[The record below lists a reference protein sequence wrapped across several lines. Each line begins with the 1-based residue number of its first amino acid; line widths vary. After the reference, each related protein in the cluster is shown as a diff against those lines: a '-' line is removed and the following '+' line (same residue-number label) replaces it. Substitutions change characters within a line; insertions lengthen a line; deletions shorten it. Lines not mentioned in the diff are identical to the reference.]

1 MITDWALFQ
10 FAPVNV
16 RTAGFTVPSVGSE
29 LLTEIETAVPAAGLE
44 FKVTENVAVPP
55 SAVGDRLTVRRRV
68 TTVPDSDVVMG
79 PVGDSPMA
87 GGGGVPD
94 WKVDGV
100 PISKPLVAVP
110 CTI

>member
-55 SAVGDRLTVRRRV
+55 LVVVVRPAMGVISTPTESTSRFVPFTVGIVAPV
-68 TTVPDSDVVMG
+68 QAPPPFWTTNEMV
-79 PVGDSPMA
+79 
-87 GGGGVPD
+87 
-94 WKVDGV
+94 
-100 PISKPLVAVP
+100 
-110 CTI
+110 